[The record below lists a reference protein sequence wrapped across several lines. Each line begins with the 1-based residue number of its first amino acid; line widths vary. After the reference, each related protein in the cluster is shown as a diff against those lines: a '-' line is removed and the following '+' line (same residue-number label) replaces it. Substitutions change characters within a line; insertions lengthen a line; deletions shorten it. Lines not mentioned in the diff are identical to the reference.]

1 MLIKLYKTQ
10 QEFVDL
16 VFTLEIA
23 IKSLPPDAHPIH
35 AKRLIKLI
43 EDLEYNMEEV

>member
-1 MLIKLYKTQ
+1 MLIKISRTE

-35 AKRLIKLI
+35 AKRLRKLI
-43 EDLEYNMEEV
+43 EDLEQNMKEV